1 MYAIRNKRV
10 FLRIDSPA
18 CDILGREAPMSYTVL
33 VVEDNP
39 DIREI
44 LEITLS
50 DAGFLVVAAETARQA
65 MQQLERLS
73 RLDLVLTDF
82 NLPDGRHLVPDV
94 KKLRPE
100 LPVIVLSGD
109 AYSAQ
114 AALPQADAVLGKP
127 VTGTALV
134 KEVRRLLSAA

>member
-1 MYAIRNKRV
+1 
-10 FLRIDSPA
+10 
-18 CDILGREAPMSYTVL
+18 MSYTVL

-114 AALPQADAVLGKP
+114 AALPQADTVLGKP

>member
-10 FLRIDSPA
+10 FLRIDPPA
-18 CDILGREAPMSYTVL
+18 CDIVGREAPMSHTVL
-33 VVEDNP
+33 IVEDNP

-50 DAGFLVVAAETARQA
+50 DAGFVVVTAETAQEA

-82 NLPDGRHLVPDV
+82 NLPDGRQLVPNL

-134 KEVRRLLSAA
+134 TEVRRLLSAA

>member
-1 MYAIRNKRV
+1 
-10 FLRIDSPA
+10 
-18 CDILGREAPMSYTVL
+18 MSHTVL
-33 VVEDNP
+33 IVEDNAY
-39 DIREI
+39 IREF

-50 DAGFLVVAAETARQA
+50 DAGFVVVEAETARQA

>member
-1 MYAIRNKRV
+1 MYVIRNKRV
-10 FLRIDSPA
+10 FLLIDPPA
-18 CDILGREAPMSYTVL
+18 CDILDREAPMSYTVL

-44 LEITLS
+44 LDITLS
-50 DAGFLVVAAETARQA
+50 DAGFVVVAADTARQA

-73 RLDLVLTDF
+73 RLDLVLADF
-82 NLPDGRHLVPDV
+82 NLPDGRHLVPNL

-127 VTGTALV
+127 VTGPALV
-134 KEVRRLLSAA
+134 KEVRRLLSAP